1 MWHLMPDF
9 LASYACNNLTRWVS
23 SFKWFWL
30 LDRISVWFTYM
41 LQCMYIIYRA
51 MFSRI
56 LEGGRGRGSNNLPFT
71 VCLFYIFYPIFDL
84 CHTCIFIICIFMILE
99 TPYRENLLFYLYLFM
114 IALEFSIC
122 LCFAFICWLCIWSY
136 FLMETLVY
144 ICISTLYV
152 YMCIYIHVLLYWS
165 RLLVYISSI
174 FNNQHKMKWLLLLKH
189 ELDNWYQ

>member
-1 MWHLMPDF
+1 MYGLPICYSVCILYTEPCSAGF
-9 LASYACNNLTRWVS
+9 LKGGRG
-23 SFKWFWL
+23 
-30 LDRISVWFTYM
+30 R
-41 LQCMYIIYRA
+41 
-51 MFSRI
+51 
-56 LEGGRGRGSNNLPFT
+56 GRGRGSNNLPFT
-71 VCLFYIFYPIFDL
+71 VFLFYIFYPIFDL

-152 YMCIYIHVLLYWS
+152 YMYIYILLYWS